1 MTQKIIKV
9 GDSIAVT
16 IPKDAAKQLNI
27 KAGDEVA
34 FVLHEGTG
42 SIAYT
47 PVKKHTREFNHQE
60 KVVDL
65 TLKFI
70 NRYRDDLDAL
80 KDK

>member
-1 MTQKIIKV
+1 MVQKIIKV
-9 GDSIAVT
+9 GSSIAVT

-27 KAGDEVA
+27 KAGDEVS

-42 SIAYT
+42 TISYT
-47 PVKKHTREFNHQE
+47 PAKRSRKTSHQDR
-60 KVVDL
+60 VADL

-70 NRYRDDLDAL
+70 NRYRDDLNAL